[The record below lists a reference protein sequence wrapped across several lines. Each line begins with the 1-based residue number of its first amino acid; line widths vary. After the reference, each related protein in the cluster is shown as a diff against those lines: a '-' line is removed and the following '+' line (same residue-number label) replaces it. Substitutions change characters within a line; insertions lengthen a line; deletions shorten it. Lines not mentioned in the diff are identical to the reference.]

1 MLTATV
7 RGQERID
14 AAFRGDGALAWGDQ
28 HPSLWAG
35 FDHSFGPVYRAALVD
50 AWIPAVDGLTE
61 TLTEGARVADVGAGL
76 GTAVALM
83 AQAFPASTFVAVDVH
98 QASLDAAVRT
108 AVEHGVAEQVGVQ
121 LAGGG
126 GFDGGPYDVITFFDA
141 LHDMGDPEQVI
152 ARTRRQLA
160 DDGVVLVV
168 EPMTAEGPDDEAGG
182 LAARLFYP
190 SSAMLCTPSGLAGGG
205 TALGNQVPDETWAKA
220 FHSNG
225 FRSFERVAQTPFNR
239 VFAARP

>member
-1 MLTATV
+1 M

-28 HPSLWAG
+28 HSSLWAG

-50 AWIPAVDGLTE
+50 AWIPAVDGLADA
-61 TLTEGARVADVGAGL
+61 LAAGARVADVGAGL

-98 QASLDAAVRT
+98 EASLDAAVRT
-108 AVEHGVAEQVGVQ
+108 AVEHGVAEQVSVQ
-121 LAGGG
+121 LAGGT

-182 LAARLFYP
+182 LAARRSTQLGD
-190 SSAMLCTPSGLAGGG
+190 ALH
-205 TALGNQVPDETWAKA
+205 ALGPGRREHRPRQPGAGRDWAKH